1 MVNKKVND
9 LEKPLINELAEF
21 GDLVGRE
28 ASNKL
33 DNVKKEMHVE
43 FKECS
48 SKIEEAM
55 KKEINAMEER
65 ILTRMETKITSIVEE
80 VVCKGSFSF
89 VPVSS
94 FNNSV
99 LFT

>member
-1 MVNKKVND
+1 MD
-9 LEKPLINELAEF
+9 LAEF

-28 ASNKL
+28 TSNKL
-33 DNVKKEMHVE
+33 DNVKKEMQE
-43 FKECS
+43 DFKECS

-65 ILTRMETKITSIVEE
+65 IPTRMETKITRIVEE

-89 VPVSS
+89 VPFDSS
-94 FNNSV
+94 LLTDLDGPSAKKAMYW
-99 LFT
+99 TIGDT

>member
-9 LEKPLINELAEF
+9 LAKPLINELAEF

-48 SKIEEAM
+48 SEVEEAM
-55 KKEINAMEER
+55 KKEINGMEER
-65 ILTRMETKITSIVEE
+65 ILTRMETKITSIVEK
-80 VVCKGSFSF
+80 VVCKGSFSV
-89 VPVSS
+89 VP
-94 FNNSV
+94 
-99 LFT
+99 